1 MHDSTATESPA
12 RSGRMLGIITASGT
26 ALLIAVALLA
36 HFAGI
41 GLVAPL
47 TLALLAVAL
56 LLAATTVVVV
66 MQRQGTSNDASG
78 SDAGSATRESELA
91 TAGVAPELA
100 RARASLERPQR
111 QPTLVPDGDKTGIV
125 IGKYTL
131 EERVAAGGMGEV
143 WRASHETLI
152 RPTALKLVRHPGG
165 ENKLREAEW
174 IERFRRE
181 AIITGNLSSPHTV
194 ELYDFGVEGKTLYLA
209 MELLEGM
216 EIRTMVER
224 YGPLGD
230 ARAAFLLR
238 QACHS
243 LIDAHES
250 GIVHRDIKP
259 ENLFVAKVGRDA
271 DFLKVIDFG
280 LVKELAKGP
289 GKARS
294 LTGTAGGIQLTAIG
308 ARPGTPGY
316 MAPEQIDGSA
326 VDQRADIYALACV
339 AYFALT
345 GQPVFE
351 GSQEAQ
357 LMFAHVEV
365 EPMPPS
371 ERAQRSI
378 HQGLEDVVMRCLSKN
393 PLKRP
398 PTMLALD
405 DALAE
410 LTFPEPW
417 SQAKAREW
425 WKQPKKVS
433 AD

>member
-1 MHDSTATESPA
+1 MHDTTSPQSPA
-12 RSGRMLGIITASGT
+12 DSGRKLAVLAASGT
-26 ALLIAVALLA
+26 ALLVAAALVL
-36 HFAGI
+36 HFAGV
-41 GLVAPL
+41 GPLAPM
-47 TLALLAVAL
+47 TLGLLAGAL
-56 LLAATTVVVV
+56 LLGAVTLMGVLTRKQAPVEADP
-66 MQRQGTSNDASG
+66 TS
-78 SDAGSATRESELA
+78 TSE
-91 TAGVAPELA
+91 VAPPCVSPELVH
-100 RARASLERPQR
+100 ARASLERPR
-111 QPTLVPDGDKTGIV
+111 PPATVVNDGDKTGIS

-131 EERVAAGGMGEV
+131 EERMAVGGMGEV
-143 WRASHETLI
+143 WRASHATLL

-165 ENKLREAEW
+165 ENKVREAEW

-181 AIITGNLSSPHTV
+181 AIITGNLNSPHTV
-194 ELYDFGVEGKTLYLA
+194 ELYDFGVEDKTLYLA

-216 EIRTMVER
+216 DIRSMVER
-224 YGPLGD
+224 YGPLAD
-230 ARAAFLLR
+230 ARVAFLLR
-238 QACHS
+238 HACHS

-250 GIVHRDIKP
+250 GVVHRDIKP
-259 ENLFVAKVGRDA
+259 ENLFVAKIGRDA

-289 GKARS
+289 GKQRS
-294 LTGTAGGIQLTAIG
+294 LTGMAGAVQLTAFG

-316 MAPEQIDGSA
+316 MAPEQIDGSGA

-339 AYFALT
+339 AYYALT
-345 GQPVFE
+345 GMPVFE

-365 EPMPPS
+365 DPERPS
-371 ERAQRSI
+371 DRVGRPI
-378 HQGLEDVVMRCLSKN
+378 HQGLEDVILHCLSKN

-417 SQAKAREW
+417 SQAKARDW
-425 WKQPKKVS
+425 WKSQGRSSPNEE
-433 AD
+433 